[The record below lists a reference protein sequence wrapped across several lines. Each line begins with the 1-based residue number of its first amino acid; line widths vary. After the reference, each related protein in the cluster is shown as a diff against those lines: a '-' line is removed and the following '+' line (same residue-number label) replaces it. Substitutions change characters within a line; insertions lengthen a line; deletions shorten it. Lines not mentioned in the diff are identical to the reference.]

1 MYSLR
6 TSHKYKYA
14 HITHWR
20 EVCKIKYEL
29 EYEMP
34 TSTKSKQQLANKI
47 QELKYIDGL
56 KSSYRKFKL

>member
-1 MYSLR
+1 MR
-6 TSHKYKYA
+6 CD
-14 HITHWR
+14 ITKAENR
-20 EVCKIKYEL
+20 GTQIAPSDVCKIKYEL

>member
-1 MYSLR
+1 
-6 TSHKYKYA
+6 
-14 HITHWR
+14 
-20 EVCKIKYEL
+20 
-29 EYEMP
+29 MP